1 MRLLFFVLLSGLLI
15 VLIILGFVAFR
26 VLRSK
31 GESGSRRPGYVAL
44 GCFTAT
50 AVIACLVAALGACCW
65 LPGRLLPSLLDVEA
79 RPRTTPRTEHDST
92 PAPEPSPVISYP
104 GDTEQFAAS
113 MIPEE
118 RSALGRLDDPPRYTL
133 DVSVLWDQ
141 AMVAGQERLLLANNE
156 AVSLDEI
163 VFRLFPNAPCYEEG
177 NLEIGAVEVNGDP
190 AQFELGLDNTVL
202 RVTLPVPLPPE
213 AQADITLDF
222 TVTVPSRPDRFGV
235 HQDVMMLGHWYPEM
249 SVYDDEGWHSDPY
262 VPLGDAY
269 YSEASHFTVNLT
281 VPEGVT
287 VAATGVE
294 TARRA
299 NGDGSTTLTY
309 QSGGVRD
316 MAVVMSPVFEAISA
330 TVDQTT
336 VNSFY
341 LPDDRAGG
349 QRALDVAAGSVQ
361 TYNGLF
367 GAYPYADLDV
377 VEGYFLI
384 DGSPG
389 GMEFSGL
396 VLISSEFYASE
407 GPYTMLDMP
416 AMVVSHEVAHQWWYA
431 AVGDDQVDDPWLDEA
446 FAVYSSILYF
456 EAKQGRKGAQVQLL
470 ENCTLP
476 YRLVAWVGG
485 DRPIATSLLDFG
497 DALTYSAIVYGKG
510 GLYLHRL
517 REMLGD
523 EHFLRL
529 MQSYY
534 AQSKYRVVRPS
545 DFHAAMMD
553 AADGAQQKK
562 AVARLYDDWVL
573 GATGEPVSLDDLRG
587 LLDLLR

>member
-1 MRLLFFVLLSGLLI
+1 
-15 VLIILGFVAFR
+15 
-26 VLRSK
+26 
-31 GESGSRRPGYVAL
+31 
-44 GCFTAT
+44 
-50 AVIACLVAALGACCW
+50 
-65 LPGRLLPSLLDVEA
+65 
-79 RPRTTPRTEHDST
+79 
-92 PAPEPSPVISYP
+92 
-104 GDTEQFAAS
+104 
-113 MIPEE
+113 
-118 RSALGRLDDPPRYTL
+118 
-133 DVSVLWDQ
+133 
-141 AMVAGQERLLLANNE
+141 
-156 AVSLDEI
+156 
-163 VFRLFPNAPCYEEG
+163 
-177 NLEIGAVEVNGDP
+177 
-190 AQFELGLDNTVL
+190 
-202 RVTLPVPLPPE
+202 
-213 AQADITLDF
+213 
-222 TVTVPSRPDRFGV
+222 
-235 HQDVMMLGHWYPEM
+235 
-249 SVYDDEGWHSDPY
+249 

-316 MAVVMSPVFEAISA
+316 MAVVMSPVFEAIST
-330 TVDQTT
+330 TVGQTT

-497 DALTYSAIVYGKG
+497 DALSYSAIVYGKG

-517 REMLGD
+517 RETLGD
-523 EHFLRL
+523 EHFLEL

-534 AQSKYRVVRPS
+534 AQFKYRVVRPS

-562 AVARLYDDWVL
+562 AVAKLYDDWVL
-573 GATGEPVSLDDLRG
+573 GAIGEPVSLDDLRG